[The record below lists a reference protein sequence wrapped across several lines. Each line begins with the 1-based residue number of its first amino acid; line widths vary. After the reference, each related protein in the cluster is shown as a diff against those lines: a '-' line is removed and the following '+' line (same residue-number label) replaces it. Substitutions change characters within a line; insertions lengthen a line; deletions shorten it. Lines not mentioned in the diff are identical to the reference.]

1 MRLFRRDLKTRNS
14 GLALLSMCSI
24 IMLAYVWY
32 LGGLGPNLTPKEVL
46 MQQVFSEHLPLHLH
60 QGPKAAQSIV
70 PVTVQHSKMPPRSK
84 HPDTSPVCPVGQ
96 AVWHTSPRPSKP
108 SPCSAPSQPSWY
120 SSQLGAC
127 MRVFVSIHVGC
138 IHLPP
143 THMPLIS
150 PSIRAH
156 ISDGLTMS
164 PSTYGYVNDYNGRT

>member
-24 IMLAYVWY
+24 ITLAYVWY

-84 HPDTSPVCPVGQ
+84 HPDTSPVPLLAATPLSAQSAKLCGTRRRDPANPPRVLRPV
-96 AVWHTSPRPSKP
+96 SPRGILL
-108 SPCSAPSQPSWY
+108 SWAR
-120 SSQLGAC
+120 AC
-127 MRVFVSIHVGC
+127 VF
-138 IHLPP
+138 L
-143 THMPLIS
+143 
-150 PSIRAH
+150 
-156 ISDGLTMS
+156 
-164 PSTYGYVNDYNGRT
+164 